1 MSIDFRLIEVIFD
14 VIEVSIMENSL
25 VKRFGPASGVGA
37 MYSELHSIFMTVK
50 LAHFNTSSYAQHMA
64 LGRTYETLD
73 DLTDSIVEQLIGYSG
88 EYPKN
93 FTIGSVES
101 KSIQEISKMIMDF
114 GVKLQ
119 EFAKKNNYPNIENL
133 AQEYS
138 GAGAQLKF
146 LSKYP

>member
-1 MSIDFRLIEVIFD
+1 
-14 VIEVSIMENSL
+14 MENSL
-25 VKRFGPASGVGA
+25 VKRFGQVSGVGA
-37 MYSELHSIFMTVK
+37 MYNELHIIFMTVK

-73 DLTDSIVEQLIGYSG
+73 DFTDSIMEQLIGYSG
-88 EYPKN
+88 EYPKSL
-93 FTIGSVES
+93 TIGSIES
-101 KSIQEISKMIMDF
+101 KTIHEISKMIMDL
-114 GVKLQ
+114 GARLQ
-119 EFAKKNNYPNIENL
+119 EFAKKSNYPNIENL